1 MKLILGLLI
10 FALACAAQTSV
21 TVTITVPSAAVP
33 VVQAWLN
40 SDMNCAAKDS
50 ATPPACIQRKYD
62 TVSALV
68 KGVLQDAVN
77 AQLVVAAQWAID
89 TNDASLPATIKAA
102 ITAKGE
108 AESTI
113 SGAKAATVQVK

>member
-10 FALACAAQTSV
+10 LALACAAQTSV

-33 VVQAWLN
+33 VLQAWLN
-40 SDMNCAAKDS
+40 SDVNCAAKDS

-62 TVSALV
+62 TVSAFV
-68 KGVLQDAVN
+68 KAVLQDAVN

-89 TNDASLPATIKAA
+89 TNDASLPAPIKAA
-102 ITAKGE
+102 ITARGGAE
-108 AESTI
+108 ATI
-113 SGAKAATVQVK
+113 NAGKTATVQVK